1 VVATRHCA
9 FEDVGGLARCGK
21 RHFEGHSIQ
30 SKTRKN
36 TADLAR
42 QAWDRHNESALF
54 RTGWEQMPKSRTP
67 FVGGAAGNQPHI
79 GCSIQYN
86 SLHLDPQSGVTY
98 FAYWYEK
105 RSLFIHSS
113 WRFVPSLSGQTVVSI
128 QNSRYRRL
136 YMRYCFKHVA
146 FCFAGTFRLTQR
158 INQALGSLGTNTPS
172 SGAKTYMPSLRQF
185 QSHILV
191 VSLSWQIHHFQL
203 TNRKQTICKTGF
215 WFCCRGAGELPIV
228 WNGPP
233 QSPAPPPVPAP
244 DCRTK
249 ASCKKTCAGFVECP
263 SDGRY
268 YCCAYSGKHT
278 KQYLP
283 VICMFLAEPASCRL
297 DP

>member
-1 VVATRHCA
+1 MVATRHCA

-113 WRFVPSLSGQTVVSI
+113 WRFVPSLSRQTVVSI

-136 YMRYCFKHVA
+136 YTILFKA
-146 FCFAGTFRLTQR
+146 RRLLFRR
-158 INQALGSLGTNTPS
+158 DVSFNPANKS
-172 SGAKTYMPSLRQF
+172 SPRQSWNEYTLEWCEDMPSLCRF

-191 VSLSWQIHHFQL
+191 LSLSWQIHHFQL
-203 TNRKQTICKTGF
+203 T
-215 WFCCRGAGELPIV
+215 
-228 WNGPP
+228 
-233 QSPAPPPVPAP
+233 
-244 DCRTK
+244 
-249 ASCKKTCAGFVECP
+249 KK
-263 SDGRY
+263 
-268 YCCAYSGKHT
+268 
-278 KQYLP
+278 
-283 VICMFLAEPASCRL
+283 EPETVT
-297 DP
+297 